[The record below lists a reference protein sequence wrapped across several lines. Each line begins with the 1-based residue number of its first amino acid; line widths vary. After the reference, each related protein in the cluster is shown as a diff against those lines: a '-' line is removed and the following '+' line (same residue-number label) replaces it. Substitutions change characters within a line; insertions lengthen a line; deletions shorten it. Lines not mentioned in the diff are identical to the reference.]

1 MCRRFT
7 EYFVFSVI
15 NGIFI
20 LNMESFFKNRYQTAA
35 GLFLWAGAFV
45 VYLKTGAPTVGFIDS
60 GELATVACT
69 LGIAHPTGYPL
80 FTLLGRIFSLLPI
93 PASEIVKLN
102 SMAALFTSLGT
113 VAFFF
118 VILELLEKEKN
129 ELQKIVA
136 AAFAAFSL
144 AFSQTYWGQ
153 GVNVEVYSLHIL
165 LITLVILFF
174 LKAIREERTVW
185 WYMFSYTLG
194 LSFTNHLTTILLAPA
209 FLFVFISEYRLTRI
223 AADRITKAVFPF
235 LLGLSVY
242 CFLPVRSASGPILN
256 WGNPQTFEK
265 FWWHVTGKQFRVWM
279 FSSTDSAKK
288 QFEYFLQHTPVEF
301 YYIALLLSLIG
312 FGTLL
317 WHDKKKFMF
326 VLLLLLSCVGYSI
339 NYDIH
344 DIDSYFLLAFM
355 SLMMFAAFGAMTL
368 IQSMNMK
375 IAGSI
380 FLGVIVLQLYKNW
393 ETVDQSKNYVVEDY
407 TKTILRNLPEN
418 AVIVSYQWDYFVSAS
433 YYFQYVEKFRTDVT
447 VLDKELFR
455 RSWYFNQLTASHP
468 DVVRRSHD
476 EIQRFL
482 EELYKFE
489 HGMPYDFPVIEGRY
503 ASLLQSL
510 FTKSGKDRSCFV
522 TSEIE
527 QNYTKG
533 FVRVPYG
540 LAQLLTLDTTYI
552 PSPPL
557 QAGIR
562 AFQEEDNYSGQ
573 IKKLTASILMQ
584 RSFYESY
591 FGHSQESKKYQEN
604 ANKILQS
611 NSLSVSN
618 F

>member
-1 MCRRFT
+1 MKT
-7 EYFVFSVI
+7 
-15 NGIFI
+15 
-20 LNMESFFKNRYQTAA
+20 FFKNRLQTAA
-35 GLFLWAGAFV
+35 GLLLWSLTFI

-80 FTLLGRIFSLLPI
+80 FTLLGRIFSMI
-93 PASEIVKLN
+93 PFPVAEIVKLN
-102 SMAALFTSLGT
+102 AMAALFTSLGT

-118 VILELLEKEKN
+118 VLLELLEKEKN
-129 ELQKIVA
+129 ELQKIFA
-136 AAFAAFSL
+136 SAFAAFSL

-153 GVNVEVYSLHIL
+153 GVDVEVYSLHIL

-174 LKAIREERTVW
+174 LKAVREERTVW
-185 WYMFSYTLG
+185 WYLFAYTLG

-209 FLFVFISEYRLTRI
+209 FLFVFFFEYRFTRI
-223 AADRITKAVFPF
+223 AADRITKVVLPF

-242 CFLPVRSASGPILN
+242 CYLPVRSAAEPILN

-301 YYIALLLSLIG
+301 YYIALLVSLIG

-317 WHDKKKFMF
+317 WHDKKKFIF

-355 SLMMFAAFGAMTL
+355 SLMMFAAFGALTL

-375 IAGSI
+375 IAASI
-380 FLGVIVLQLYKNW
+380 FLGIIVFQLYKNW
-393 ETVDQSKNYVVEDY
+393 ETVDQSKNYIVEDY
-407 TKTILRNLPEN
+407 TKTMLRNLPEN
-418 AVIVSYQWDYFVSAS
+418 AIIVSYQWDYFVSAS
-433 YYFQYVEKFRTDVT
+433 YYFQYVEKYRTDVT

-455 RSWYFNQLTASHP
+455 RSWYFNQLTTSHP
-468 DVVRRSHD
+468 DVARRSHG

-489 HGMPYDFPVIEGRY
+489 HGMPYEFSVIEGRY
-503 ASLLQSL
+503 TSLLESL
-510 FTKSGKDRSCFV
+510 FTKDGKDRLCFV

-533 FVRVPYG
+533 FKRVPYG
-540 LAQLLTLDTTYI
+540 LAQLLTHDTTYI
-552 PSPPL
+552 PSPLFQGGFRPIG
-557 QAGIR
+557 AG
-562 AFQEEDNYSGQ
+562 DNYSEQ
-573 IKKLTASILMQ
+573 IKKLSASILMQ
-584 RSFYESY
+584 RSFYETY
-591 FGHSQESKKYQEN
+591 FGHSEESKKYQEN
-604 ANKILQS
+604 AKKILHS